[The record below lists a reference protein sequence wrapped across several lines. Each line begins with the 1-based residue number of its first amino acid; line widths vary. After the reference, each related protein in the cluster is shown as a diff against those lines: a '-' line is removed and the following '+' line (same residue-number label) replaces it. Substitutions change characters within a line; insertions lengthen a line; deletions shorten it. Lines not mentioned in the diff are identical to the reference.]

1 MRVLI
6 AGLTY
11 GTRPLD
17 IIHENIFKCG
27 FDAHW
32 LKVVKEV
39 GGFDVAVIEVDK
51 EGIANALN
59 EAIDIASIDGYDA
72 IAYLANDIIEPDNWL
87 AKKVEALQT
96 YPDAGIVASSLDHAR
111 RGVNS
116 EHIIS
121 NWLLSMKVVE
131 KIGIF
136 NESMFPYGPIDLD
149 YCERANLAGF
159 NTYYVKDCL
168 AEHIGSHATGDE
180 YGYNKIELLKKNWA
194 KHEAD
199 IKGYRNGSKSIKIW
213 K

>member
-6 AGLTY
+6 AGLVY
-11 GTRPLD
+11 GTRPLYQ
-17 IIHENIFKCG
+17 IGLNMGKAGHP
-27 FDAHW
+27 FDY
-32 LKVVKEV
+32 
-39 GGFDVAVIEVDK
+39 ISINT

-59 EAIDIASIDGYDA
+59 EAIDIALVDEYDA

-96 YPDAGIVASSLDHAR
+96 YPDAGIVASSLDKAR
-111 RGVNS
+111 IGVKS
-116 EHIIS
+116 EHLIS

-136 NESMFPYGPIDLD
+136 NEAMFPYGPIDLD

-168 AEHIGSHATGDE
+168 AEHVGSHASGDE
-180 YGYNKIELLKKNWA
+180 YGYNKTELLKKNWA
-194 KHEAD
+194 QHEAD
-199 IKGYRNGSKSIKIW
+199 IKGYRDGTKKLKIW

>member
-1 MRVLI
+1 MKVLI
-6 AGLTY
+6 AGLVY
-11 GTRPLD
+11 GSRPLD
-17 IIHENIFKCG
+17 VIIDNLSNLNYDNADFVPINT
-27 FDAHW
+27 
-32 LKVVKEV
+32 
-39 GGFDVAVIEVDK
+39 
-51 EGIANALN
+51 EGIANAMN
-59 EAIDIASIDGYDA
+59 QAIDIAGVDGYDA
-72 IAYLANDIIEPDNWL
+72 IAYLANDIVEPKDWL
-87 AKKVEALQT
+87 PKKVEALQT
-96 YPDAGIVASSLDHAR
+96 YLNAGIVASSLDRVR

-131 KIGIF
+131 QIGVF

-168 AEHIGSHATGDE
+168 AEHLGGHATGEE
-180 YGYNKIELLKKNWA
+180 YGYNKAELLQKNWA

-199 IKGYRNGSKSIKIW
+199 IRGYRDGSKNITIW

>member
-11 GTRPLD
+11 GKRPRS
-17 IIHENIFKCG
+17 IIVENCTNTGYGAAIVF
-27 FDAHW
+27 
-32 LKVVKEV
+32 
-39 GGFDVAVIEVDK
+39 IDK

-59 EAIDIASIDGYDA
+59 EAIDIALVDEYDA

-96 YPDAGIVASSLDHAR
+96 YPNAGIVASSLDHAR
-111 RGVNS
+111 RGVKS

-149 YCERANLAGF
+149 FCERANLAGF

-168 AEHIGSHATGDE
+168 AEHIGSHASGDE
-180 YGYNKIELLKKNWA
+180 YGYNKTELLQKNWA
-194 KHEAD
+194 QHEAD
-199 IKGYRNGSKSIKIW
+199 IRGYRNGTKKIKIW

>member
-11 GTRPLD
+11 GDRPLYQ
-17 IIHENIFKCG
+17 IGLNMGKAG
-27 FDAHW
+27 YPFDY
-32 LKVVKEV
+32 
-39 GGFDVAVIEVDK
+39 ISINK

-59 EAIDIASIDGYDA
+59 DAIDIALVDGYDA

-121 NWLLSMKVVE
+121 NWLLSMKVVL

-149 YCERANLAGF
+149 YCERANLSGF

-168 AEHIGSHATGDE
+168 AEHVGSHASGDE
-180 YGYNKIELLKKNWA
+180 YGYNKTELLQKNWA

>member
-11 GTRPLD
+11 GKRPFD
-17 IIHENIFKCG
+17 IIQHNLSNTGYSYNFKN
-27 FDAHW
+27 FNT
-32 LKVVKEV
+32 
-39 GGFDVAVIEVDK
+39 
-51 EGIANALN
+51 EGIANAMN
-59 EAIDIASIDGYDA
+59 EAIDIAGVDGYDA

-96 YPDAGIVASSLDHAR
+96 YPDAGIVSSSLDRAR
-111 RGVNS
+111 RGIKS

-121 NWLLSMKVVE
+121 NWLLSMEVVK

-159 NTYYVKDCL
+159 NTYYVMDCL
-168 AEHIGSHATGDE
+168 AEHVGSHATGDE
-180 YGYNKIELLKKNWA
+180 YGYNKTELLQKNWA
-194 KHEAD
+194 QHEAD
-199 IKGYRNGSKSIKIW
+199 IKGYRNGTKNIKLW

>member
-11 GTRPLD
+11 GTRPLT
-17 IIHENIFKCG
+17 ILSRNLYHCGYEN
-27 FDAHW
+27 A
-32 LKVVKEV
+32 KVI
-39 GGFDVAVIEVDK
+39 GINK

-59 EAIDIASIDGYDA
+59 EAIDIALVDRYDA

-131 KIGIF
+131 TIGIF

-159 NTYYVKDCL
+159 NTYYVMDCL
-168 AEHIGSHATGDE
+168 AEHVGSHASGDE
-180 YGYNKIELLKKNWA
+180 YGYNKTELLQKNWA
-194 KHEAD
+194 QHEAD
-199 IKGYRNGSKSIKIW
+199 IKGYRNGTKNIKLW

>member
-1 MRVLI
+1 MKILI

-11 GTRPLD
+11 GSKSLGVLID
-17 IIHENIFKCG
+17 NLSDLNYEQADF
-27 FDAHW
+27 
-32 LKVVKEV
+32 
-39 GGFDVAVIEVDK
+39 VAINT
-51 EGIANALN
+51 EGIANAMN
-59 EAIDIASIDGYDA
+59 EAIDIAGVDGYDA
-72 IAYLANDIIEPDNWL
+72 IAYLANDIVEPKDWL
-87 AKKVEALQT
+87 NKKVEALQT
-96 YPDAGIVASSLDHAR
+96 YPDAGIVASSLDR
-111 RGVNS
+111 VRIDVNS

-131 KIGIF
+131 QIGIF

-168 AEHIGSHATGDE
+168 AEHLGSHAIGND
-180 YGYNKIELLKKNWA
+180 YGYDKAELLQKNWA

-199 IKGYRNGSKSIKIW
+199 IRGYRNGSKPISIW

>member
-11 GTRPLD
+11 GNRPFD
-17 IIHENIFKCG
+17 ILEDN
-27 FDAHW
+27 W
-32 LKVVKEV
+32 LKA
-39 GGFDVAVIEVDK
+39 GYDYNTFMYFNT
-51 EGIANALN
+51 EGIANAMN
-59 EAIDIASIDGYDA
+59 EAIDIAGMDGYDA
-72 IAYLANDIIEPDNWL
+72 IAYLANDIIEPENWL

-96 YPDAGIVASSLDHAR
+96 YPDAGIVASSLDRVR
-111 RGVNS
+111 RGIRS
-116 EHIIS
+116 QHIIS
-121 NWLLSMKVVE
+121 NWLLSMKVVD

-159 NTYYVKDCL
+159 NTYYVMDCL
-168 AEHIGSHATGDE
+168 AEHIGGHASGDE
-180 YGYNKIELLKKNWA
+180 YGYNKTELLQKNWA

-199 IKGYRNGSKSIKIW
+199 IRGYRDGTKNIKLW

>member
-6 AGLTY
+6 AGLMY
-11 GTRPLD
+11 GKRPED
-17 IIHENIFKCG
+17 IIIDN
-27 FDAHW
+27 
-32 LKVVKEV
+32 L
-39 GGFDVAVIEVDK
+39 DK
-51 EGIANALN
+51 AGYSFTYYAIVTEGIANALN

>member
-11 GTRPLD
+11 GNRPLD
-17 IIHENIFKCG
+17 IINFNCKNTGYNNMTFMFIN
-27 FDAHW
+27 
-32 LKVVKEV
+32 
-39 GGFDVAVIEVDK
+39 K

-59 EAIDIASIDGYDA
+59 EAIDIALVDGYDA

-96 YPDAGIVASSLDHAR
+96 YPYAGIVASSLDHER
-111 RGVNS
+111 IGIKS

-121 NWLLSMKVVE
+121 NWLLSMEVVN

-159 NTYYVKDCL
+159 NTYYVKNCL
-168 AEHIGSHATGDE
+168 AEHMGSHASGDE
-180 YGYNKIELLKKNWA
+180 YGYNKTELLKKNWA
-194 KHEAD
+194 SHEAD
-199 IKGYRNGSKSIKIW
+199 IRGYRDGSKSIKIW